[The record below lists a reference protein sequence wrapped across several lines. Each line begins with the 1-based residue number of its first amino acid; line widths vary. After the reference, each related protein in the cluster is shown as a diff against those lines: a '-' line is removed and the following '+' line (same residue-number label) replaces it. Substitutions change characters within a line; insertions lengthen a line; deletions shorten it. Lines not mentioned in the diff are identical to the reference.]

1 MAHNTMQDYIESTLR
16 GCGCSAVRAEKNRLG
31 ALCSFTCG
39 AANEHTF
46 KVWLWLDMK
55 NRNKNCAD
63 DWKAAAQETAQRFNP
78 TRRLIAL
85 AEDVDDSD
93 DLRDAINAFDKLN
106 TEFVQKLPEIVYRAA
121 IVASAEQSG
130 EMTRIEILAYQ
141 ITNYEPYK
149 LLALAGE
156 LDLLEIKG
164 FSFADY
170 CELEMILEQCT
181 KDELIEVIMDDLI
194 DPQCDMARRK
204 TDGALESVTMDVL
217 YAEAKQHAN
226 EIAISVACAIVQD
239 GYAREFAR
247 YLHSKE
253 LELIDEWGLMP
264 PDEEE

>member
-1 MAHNTMQDYIESTLR
+1 MAVNNIDSTNILHHTLNAKQEEIVHEAA
-16 GCGCSAVRAEKNRLG
+16 SAARAEQ
-31 ALCSFTCG
+31 FD
-39 AANEHTF
+39 E
-46 KVWLWLDMK
+46 
-55 NRNKNCAD
+55 
-63 DWKAAAQETAQRFNP
+63 
-78 TRRLIAL
+78 IA
-85 AEDVDDSD
+85 
-93 DLRDAINAFDKLN
+93 
-106 TEFVQKLPEIVYRAA
+106 P
-121 IVASAEQSG
+121 
-130 EMTRIEILAYQ
+130 IEILARR

-226 EIAISVACAIVQD
+226 KIAMSVACAIVQD